1 MKTIEQMCFSQM
13 NPSHSSICT
22 IGGGTSILF
31 VENPQKSCCEKQNLY
46 IFRKSGRCVIND
58 RT

>member
-1 MKTIEQMCFSQM
+1 MKTIEQMRFSQM
-13 NPSHSSICT
+13 NPSHSSTCT

-31 VENPQKSCCEKQNLY
+31 VEKPQKSCCEKQNLC
-46 IFRKSGRCVIND
+46 IFRKIGRCVSSD